1 MFKPLVIGSRM
12 ELVSKKSLRNNE
24 ERIVYASQILDFND
38 DSIVCAMP
46 IYEGRIVPLEAGKR
60 FDAYFYVG
68 TKIFRAD
75 CTAIDRG
82 RDNNIHTVTI
92 QLDSELLKFQ
102 RREYFRLSC
111 VLPVSVKKVIT
122 LNVKADEEAVTNT
135 KSEEKTA
142 CKEQE
147 DIDNC
152 KIVDISGGG
161 IRLQSKKKYQK
172 DDYMMLDFD
181 LDIDGSI
188 SHKSIIGKVVESR
201 ANDNDGTLF
210 ANRLQ
215 FVDIDRLDR
224 EEIIKYI
231 FGQQRNIL
239 KMVETSTL
247 TMSPSLSATSSA
259 GMPWQT
265 SSLMEVQVLLGN
277 PR

>member
-1 MFKPLVIGSRM
+1 M
-12 ELVSKKSLRNNE
+12 
-24 ERIVYASQILDFND
+24 
-38 DSIVCAMP
+38 
-46 IYEGRIVPLEAGKR
+46 
-60 FDAYFYVG
+60 
-68 TKIFRAD
+68 
-75 CTAIDRG
+75 
-82 RDNNIHTVTI
+82 
-92 QLDSELLKFQ
+92 
-102 RREYFRLSC
+102 
-111 VLPVSVKKVIT
+111 SVKKVIT

-201 ANDNDGTLF
+201 ANDNYGTLF
-210 ANRLQ
+210 AYRLQ

-239 KMVETSTL
+239 KKE
-247 TMSPSLSATSSA
+247 LSSN
-259 GMPWQT
+259 G
-265 SSLMEVQVLLGN
+265 
-277 PR
+277 

>member
-1 MFKPLVIGSRM
+1 M
-12 ELVSKKSLRNNE
+12 
-24 ERIVYASQILDFND
+24 
-38 DSIVCAMP
+38 
-46 IYEGRIVPLEAGKR
+46 
-60 FDAYFYVG
+60 
-68 TKIFRAD
+68 
-75 CTAIDRG
+75 
-82 RDNNIHTVTI
+82 
-92 QLDSELLKFQ
+92 
-102 RREYFRLSC
+102 
-111 VLPVSVKKVIT
+111 SVKKVIT
-122 LNVKADEEAVTNT
+122 LNVKADEEAVINT

-239 KMVETSTL
+239 KKE
-247 TMSPSLSATSSA
+247 LSSN
-259 GMPWQT
+259 G
-265 SSLMEVQVLLGN
+265 
-277 PR
+277 

>member
-1 MFKPLVIGSRM
+1 M
-12 ELVSKKSLRNNE
+12 
-24 ERIVYASQILDFND
+24 QI
-38 DSIVCAMP
+38 
-46 IYEGRIVPLEAGKR
+46 
-60 FDAYFYVG
+60 
-68 TKIFRAD
+68 
-75 CTAIDRG
+75 
-82 RDNNIHTVTI
+82 VTI
-92 QLDSELLKFQ
+92 QLDLELLKFQ

-201 ANDNDGTLF
+201 ANDNDGTLLF
-210 ANRLQ
+210 NVRL
-215 FVDIDRLDR
+215 FSYSDDAA
-224 EEIIKYI
+224 ESI
-231 FGQQRNIL
+231 FQKEYKISFYRIR
-239 KMVETSTL
+239 MIF
-247 TMSPSLSATSSA
+247 
-259 GMPWQT
+259 
-265 SSLMEVQVLLGN
+265 
-277 PR
+277 

>member
-38 DSIVCAMP
+38 DSIVC
-46 IYEGRIVPLEAGKR
+46 
-60 FDAYFYVG
+60 
-68 TKIFRAD
+68 
-75 CTAIDRG
+75 
-82 RDNNIHTVTI
+82 
-92 QLDSELLKFQ
+92 
-102 RREYFRLSC
+102 
-111 VLPVSVKKVIT
+111 
-122 LNVKADEEAVTNT
+122 
-135 KSEEKTA
+135 A

-239 KMVETSTL
+239 KKE
-247 TMSPSLSATSSA
+247 LSSN
-259 GMPWQT
+259 G
-265 SSLMEVQVLLGN
+265 
-277 PR
+277 

>member
-1 MFKPLVIGSRM
+1 M
-12 ELVSKKSLRNNE
+12 KKL
-24 ERIVYASQILDFND
+24 SQIQSQKKRLHAK
-38 DSIVCAMP
+38 IRK
-46 IYEGRIVPLEAGKR
+46 IY
-60 FDAYFYVG
+60 
-68 TKIFRAD
+68 
-75 CTAIDRG
+75 
-82 RDNNIHTVTI
+82 
-92 QLDSELLKFQ
+92 
-102 RREYFRLSC
+102 
-111 VLPVSVKKVIT
+111 
-122 LNVKADEEAVTNT
+122 
-135 KSEEKTA
+135 
-142 CKEQE
+142 
-147 DIDNC
+147 NC

-239 KMVETSTL
+239 KKE
-247 TMSPSLSATSSA
+247 LSSN
-259 GMPWQT
+259 G
-265 SSLMEVQVLLGN
+265 
-277 PR
+277 

>member
-1 MFKPLVIGSRM
+1 MFKPLVIGNRM
-12 ELVSKKSLRNNE
+12 ELVPKKSLRNNE

-46 IYEGRIVPLEAGKR
+46 IYEGHIVPLEAGR
-60 FDAYFYVG
+60 RLDAYFYVG

-75 CTAIDRG
+75 CTVIDRG

-111 VLPVSVKKVIT
+111 VVPVSVKRVT
-122 LNVKADEEAVTNT
+122 VMNAKAGEEAAVIAKPAGKATDR
-135 KSEEKTA
+135 A
-142 CKEQE
+142 AE
-147 DIDNC
+147 DVDNC
-152 KIVDISGGG
+152 MIVDISGGG
-161 IRLQSKKKYQK
+161 IRLQSKKKYHK
-172 DDYMMLDFD
+172 NDYMMLDFD
-181 LDIDGSI
+181 LDIDGKV
-188 SHKSIIGKVVESR
+188 SHKSLIGKVIDSR
-201 ANDNDGTLF
+201 VNDNDGTIF

-239 KMVETSTL
+239 KKE
-247 TMSPSLSATSSA
+247 LSSN
-259 GMPWQT
+259 G
-265 SSLMEVQVLLGN
+265 
-277 PR
+277 

>member
-1 MFKPLVIGSRM
+1 MIIYVYGG
-12 ELVSKKSLRNNE
+12 VSNVQTTCNRKQNGISVKE
-24 ERIVYASQILDFND
+24 
-38 DSIVCAMP
+38 
-46 IYEGRIVPLEAGKR
+46 
-60 FDAYFYVG
+60 G
-68 TKIFRAD
+68 TKKFRAD

-147 DIDNC
+147 D
-152 KIVDISGGG
+152 
-161 IRLQSKKKYQK
+161 
-172 DDYMMLDFD
+172 YMMLDFD

-239 KMVETSTL
+239 KKE
-247 TMSPSLSATSSA
+247 LSSN
-259 GMPWQT
+259 G
-265 SSLMEVQVLLGN
+265 
-277 PR
+277 